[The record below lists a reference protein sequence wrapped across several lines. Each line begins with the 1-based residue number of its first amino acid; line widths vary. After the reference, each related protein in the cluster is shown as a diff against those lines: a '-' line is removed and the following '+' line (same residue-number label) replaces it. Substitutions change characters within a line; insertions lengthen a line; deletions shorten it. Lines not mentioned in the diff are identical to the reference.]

1 MNPDDIKL
9 QSMKRQFHYESQSRL
24 IEQMDADEI
33 LNAAKSYL
41 KLYLSQQEVLESLGL
56 TTEE

>member
-9 QSMKRQFHYESQSRL
+9 QSMKRQFHYESQVRL
-24 IEQMDADEI
+24 IEKMDPDEI
-33 LNAAKSYL
+33 LNVAKSYL
-41 KLYLSQQEVLESLGL
+41 KLYLSQQEALEGLGL

>member
-24 IEQMDADEI
+24 IEQMNADEI

-41 KLYLSQQEVLESLGL
+41 KLYLSQQEVLENLGL
-56 TTEE
+56 TAEE

>member
-9 QSMKRQFHYESQSRL
+9 HSMKRQFHYESQVRL
-24 IEQMDADEI
+24 IEQMDVDEI